1 MDSPK
6 VSTFH
11 LPQIRYWRELS
22 IFAIMLMELSWIV
35 PWFRSLTPETYAVSI
50 LRVFVVLWGIILLS
64 NLTTRALNFLD
75 IKINIR
81 RGVILGLLVLC
92 VFLGLKLL
100 LYETESLTI
109 GELLNRPFRSF
120 NDVRGLIP
128 DEFLVTIVV
137 MLVFWRGMS
146 LATKYIDPISVRR
159 NFFIGVGMF
168 TAFIFVNTLVT
179 GETPGFM
186 LYLFFMSALLALGSA
201 RIFAITQLRGGVIN
215 PFNFRWFSGIFFT
228 SLAIVGLA
236 GLITWFLS
244 GRTSIVESIGSIVL
258 GIFALIMLA
267 IISPLIYF
275 FERIANSTPNLSN
288 TAQSLFDALED
299 LRNTFGGIASNL
311 FNLLDIPRL
320 ISWLQLMKPV
330 LMWGFVI
337 AIALIILYSVSRWF
351 LDSRDSGRD
360 ELESI
365 IERGDLMRLIRKV
378 VQNQLH
384 KLGQS
389 LRNRSQF
396 RRGQRW
402 LAAAKIRRIYAQLL
416 DLTKK
421 LGNPRSPAQTPLE
434 YLPILEGIFPTG
446 KEEVAT
452 ITQAY
457 LRVRY
462 GELPE
467 TSQEVKIVESAWERV
482 HTLGKEKTSQMSK
495 DMKATTLR
503 GN

>member
-1 MDSPK
+1 MESSEI
-6 VSTFH
+6 STFH

-22 IFAIMLMELSWIV
+22 ILAIMLMELSWIA
-35 PWFRSLTPETYAVSI
+35 PWYRSLTPETYAVSI
-50 LRVFVVLWGIILLS
+50 LRVFIVLWSFILLS
-64 NLTTRALNFLD
+64 HVTTRALNFLN

-92 VFLGLKLL
+92 VLLGLKLL
-100 LYETESLTI
+100 LYETESLSF

-128 DEFLVTIVV
+128 DEFLVTIMV
-137 MLVFWRGMS
+137 MVVFWRGIS

-186 LYLFFMSALLALGSA
+186 LYLFFIAALIALGSA
-201 RIFAITQLRGGVIN
+201 RIFAITQLRGGVTN
-215 PFNFRWFSGIFFT
+215 PFNLRWFSGIFFT

-244 GRTSIVESIGSIVL
+244 GRTSIVESISSIFL
-258 GIFALIMLA
+258 GIFALIMLV
-267 IISPLIYF
+267 IISPLIFF

-288 TAQSLFDALED
+288 TAQNLFNALDE
-299 LRNTFGGIASNL
+299 LRNTFGGIANNL
-311 FNLLDIPRL
+311 FNLFDIPRL
-320 ISWLQLMKPV
+320 LSWLQLVKPV

-337 AIALIILYSVSRWF
+337 SIALIILYSISRWF
-351 LDSRDSGRD
+351 LDSRISERD
-360 ELESI
+360 KLESI
-365 IERGDLMRLIRKV
+365 IERGDLVGLIRKAL
-378 VQNQLH
+378 QNQLQ

-389 LRNRSQF
+389 LRSRSQF

-402 LAAAKIRRIYAQLL
+402 LAAAKIRRIYAQVM
-416 DLTKK
+416 DLTEK

-434 YLPILEGIFPTG
+434 FLPVLEGIFPTG
-446 KEEVAT
+446 REEVMT

-467 TSQEVKIVESAWERV
+467 TDQEVKIVEAAWERV
-482 HTLGKEKTSQMSK
+482 RTLGKEKINHMSK
-495 DMKATTLR
+495 DKKAATLME
-503 GN
+503 N